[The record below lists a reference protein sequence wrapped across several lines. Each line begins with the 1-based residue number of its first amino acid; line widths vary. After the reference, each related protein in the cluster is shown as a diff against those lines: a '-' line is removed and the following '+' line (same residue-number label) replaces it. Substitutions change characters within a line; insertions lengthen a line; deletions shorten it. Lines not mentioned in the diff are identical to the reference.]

1 MKPVVKK
8 SLIAVAAV
16 VATPIVILVL
26 LAVLLYVP
34 SVQNWAVRQVA
45 SYASESIGMTVRVDN
60 VRLRFPLDLTVNGFL
75 ATLPNDS
82 LRHKTDTI
90 ADALQLT
97 ASVRLRPLFHGNVV
111 VDRLELADTKLNTA
125 RFIPSARV

>member
-16 VATPIVILVL
+16 VATPIIILIL

-34 SVQNWAVRQVA
+34 PVQNWAVRQVA

-75 ATLPNDS
+75 AT
-82 LRHKTDTI
+82 
-90 ADALQLT
+90 
-97 ASVRLRPLFHGNVV
+97 
-111 VDRLELADTKLNTA
+111 
-125 RFIPSARV
+125 